1 VQELYV
7 KDVLDSFPREFHKV
21 FQRGMEGRHKNDDIM
36 SSELEDASFDY
47 YRRQIRSSIVGETDE
62 DVEDVAA
69 YKLGLDRPSAR
80 DLATTQHAIDYGLI
94 EAPESEEGASLQEDP
109 LVKKLMVERTP
120 EEAASIRSWI
130 KTLEAMEKRDANPIK
145 AKTCRPRSAMGHAVA
160 TSFSAGLGLAL
171 GALSLRGVSFV
182 IKTVRSQLNLG
193 KKRGTK
199 KLAVSSA
206 AAHKKPPA
214 ASASTSKTAATATAQ
229 KASAKKP
236 ETKKP
241 EAKKPEAKATSTTRT
256 ATKKR

>member
-1 VQELYV
+1 
-7 KDVLDSFPREFHKV
+7 LDSFPREFHKV

-62 DVEDVAA
+62 DVEDVTA

-94 EAPESEEGASLQEDP
+94 EAPESEEGASLPEDP

-120 EEAASIRSWI
+120 EEAASIRNWI
-130 KTLEAMEKRDANPIK
+130 KTLEAMEKRDASASTPTK

-171 GALSLRGVSFV
+171 GALSLRGVSFI
-182 IKTVRSQLNLG
+182 IKTVRAQLNLG
-193 KKRGTK
+193 KKKGTK
-199 KLAVSSA
+199 KPAVSSA
-206 AAHKKPPA
+206 SASHKKPPA
-214 ASASTSKTAATATAQ
+214 TSATTSQTATAQ
-229 KASAKKP
+229 QASAKKP

-241 EAKKPEAKATSTTRT
+241 ESKKPEAKAASTTRT